1 MSKIILLAVALVVG
15 FTGFNLWQNK
25 QVNDAPKRSAINSVH
40 QFPIDKADSWW
51 VVINKNRPLEPQ
63 TYVPSDLVVPE
74 IPLRSN
80 ITDEE
85 SKLTYATA
93 DAFNKMADAAKKDGI
108 TLTFE
113 SGYRS
118 YDLQKRLYEYY
129 AAQQV
134 EADSYSAKP
143 GYSEHQTGLAVD
155 VGSASNA
162 SCNVKPCFADT
173 QEAVWLKENAHE
185 YGFIIRYPEGK
196 QDITG
201 YKYEP
206 WHLRYTGIYLA
217 AQMKDKNLNTLEEYF
232 KLDSR

>member
-1 MSKIILLAVALVVG
+1 MGKIFLLAVAIVIG

-25 QVNDAPKRSAINSVH
+25 QKNDTQKLSEINSVH

-51 VVINKNRPLEPQ
+51 VMVNKTRPLEPQ
-63 TYVPSDLVVPE
+63 TYSPSDLVVPD

-93 DAFNKMADAAKKDGI
+93 DAFNKMAEEAKKEGI
-108 TLTFE
+108 ALTFE

-129 AAQQV
+129 ASQQV

-143 GYSEHQTGLAVD
+143 GYSEHQTGLAAD
-155 VGSASNA
+155 VGGTSNPA
-162 SCNVKPCFADT
+162 CNVKPCFADT
-173 QEAVWLKENAHE
+173 PEATWLKKNAHK

-206 WHLRYTGIYLA
+206 WHLRFTGIYLA
-217 AQMKDKNLNTLEEYF
+217 TQMRNKKITTMEEYF
-232 KLDSR
+232 KVAN